1 MGDCSF
7 DDGTITI
14 DPPLNYAEIKKV
26 RAACLEKVNSRGGLY
41 RAIAQKDFRMQDYF
55 TLDLVIE
62 EYEKE
67 SDEGVVQGQRA
78 VALKPF
84 GEYLTGSMADEI
96 NRVVQLCP
104 SHTYTGSIIA
114 LTEYNQSAVRTT
126 VQDGSPAV
134 DVHGKVYIK
143 FDDGTEESAADL

>member
-26 RAACLEKVNSRGGLY
+26 RAACLEKINSRGNVY
-41 RAIAQKDFRMQDYF
+41 RSISQDNFRMRDYF

-78 VALKPF
+78 VALKPA

-96 NRVVQLCP
+96 NRVIELCP

-114 LTEYNQSAVRTT
+114 LTEYNQSAVKTT
-126 VQDGSPAV
+126 VKGGAAG